1 MYQLC
6 LCKRSSFIITD
17 LVPINTSTLWN
28 LRSPH
33 ADREFKA
40 VIHRCDICDDKI
52 EGVGKIVPVL
62 AKSEAPPNTIEP
74 LLN

>member
-1 MYQLC
+1 L
-6 LCKRSSFIITD
+6 I
-17 LVPINTSTLWN
+17 PINTSTLWN

-62 AKSEAPPNTIEP
+62 AKSEAPPNTI
-74 LLN
+74 